1 MANFKKSSTVL
12 SSLVALGLAVSLLP
26 AGTANAAS
34 ISVTATNRDFSSSH
48 ADFEAFIATETGI
61 VTTSLGVDGKPV
73 YNVAAKGLTGLSSAT
88 TTGQANFNQWYNDTP
103 SINQTFTTSLI
114 ASEAVPGS
122 GIFSYVN
129 TSYFPVNGLGF
140 GNEGNLTNFHFTTEI
155 NTEFTYTVGETF
167 SFTRDDD
174 VWVFINGELAIDL
187 GGVHGPITGAVS
199 LDTAAAALGV
209 TTGGTYDL
217 DIFQAERHKDG
228 SSFSFTTSIVLVDA
242 PIAVPEPG
250 TLLLLGLGPSGIG
263 FMRRRK
269 AA

>member
-12 SSLVALGLAVSLLP
+12 SSLVALGFAVSLLP
-26 AGTANAAS
+26 AGAANAAS

-48 ADFEAFIATETGI
+48 ADFEAFITTETGI
-61 VTTSLGVDGKPV
+61 VTTSLGLDGKPV
-73 YNVAAKGLTGLSSAT
+73 YNVAAKGLTSLSSA

-140 GNEGNLTNFHFTTEI
+140 GNEGNLTNFQFTTEI
-155 NTEFTYTVGETF
+155 NTEFTYTGGETF
-167 SFTRDDD
+167 SFTGDDD

-199 LDTAAAALGV
+199 LDTAAAALGI

-242 PIAVPEPG
+242 PTAVPEPG
-250 TLLLLGLGPSGIG
+250 TLLLLGFDLSGIG

>member
-12 SSLVALGLAVSLLP
+12 SSLVALGFAVSLLP
-26 AGTANAAS
+26 AGAANAAS

-48 ADFEAFIATETGI
+48 ADFEAFITTETGI
-61 VTTSLGVDGKPV
+61 VTTSLGLDGKPV
-73 YNVAAKGLTGLSSAT
+73 YNVAAKGLTSLSSA

-167 SFTRDDD
+167 SFTGDDD

-199 LDTAAAALGV
+199 LDTAAAALGI